1 MRLEAFKNYQ
11 QVHIWTGI
19 LSGLLLYICFVAG
32 AFTMF
37 KGPLNQWALQAEQRL
52 PAISYAQYDGLIQ
65 DVLAAHP
72 EAAAKMTV
80 NLPLSVS
87 QHAPVSWVI
96 EDPNTHAL
104 TTWQASLNDDG
115 ELLVQSTR
123 LSAVGDFLDDLHRTG
138 GIPGG
143 GDHDAYGILV
153 MGLVAALYFI
163 AIVSGLI
170 IFLPAWFKDL
180 FTLRKG
186 KNSKRFWV
194 DFHNILGI
202 TALPFHIV
210 IAVTTVVFAY
220 HDILYGA
227 MQQWVY
233 KDAPMFTRAAPTEID
248 RDFSQ
253 LLPVAKLD
261 HAIKVLEPDF
271 EPAVLEYAGLGT
283 PRARVMIGGKLD
295 GEWIRGPEYAYWVSD
310 PYTAI
315 SGYSAMLPSLS
326 GATGKV
332 VNGFF
337 TLHFGGFGGA
347 FVHWVYFGLGMSG
360 ALLFLTGNIIWIEA
374 RRKKQKQAET
384 VVQRRSVKIMARLTI
399 GVSVGTLIGIACS
412 LVTVKSLGHPALDIP
427 FWQQAAYYTG
437 FLVSVAFTF
446 IQRPITA
453 AKQLIL
459 LLCAL
464 IVVLIAL
471 TVLHMERA
479 FNFSADLSF
488 CFIASIMLLGLLA
501 TLFHLHKRKAFL
513 PTDSVWS

>member
-1 MRLEAFKNYQ
+1 MRLAAFKNYQ

-37 KGPLNQWALQAEQRL
+37 KAPLNQWALQADQRL
-52 PAISYAQYDGLIQ
+52 PAIAYAQYDTLIQ
-65 DVLAAHP
+65 EVLAAHP

-80 NLPLSVS
+80 NLPQSVS

-96 EDPNTHAL
+96 EDPDTHAA
-104 TTWQASLNDDG
+104 TTWQASFSPEG
-115 ELLVQSTR
+115 ELLVQSTQ
-123 LSAVGDFLDDLHRTG
+123 LSAIGDFLDDLHRTG

-143 GDHDAYGILV
+143 DDHDAYGILV
-153 MGLVAALYFI
+153 MGLVAALYFV

-170 IFLPAWFKDL
+170 IFLPTWFKDL
-180 FTLRKG
+180 FTLRKR

-220 HDILYGA
+220 HDVLYGA

-233 KDAPMFTRAAPTEID
+233 KDAPMFTRPAPTEID
-248 RDFSQ
+248 RDFSK
-253 LLPVAKLD
+253 LLPVTKLD
-261 HAIKVLEPDF
+261 EAIKTLEPKF

-315 SGYSAMLPSLS
+315 SGYSAMLPSLA
-326 GATGKV
+326 GATGKI

-337 TLHFGGFGGA
+337 TLHFGGFGGT
-347 FVHWVYFGLGMSG
+347 FVHWLYFGLGMSG

-374 RRKKQKQAET
+374 RRKKQKNGESVAQT
-384 VVQRRSVKIMARLTI
+384 RSAKIMARLTI
-399 GVSVGTLIGIACS
+399 GVSLGTLIGIAFA
-412 LVTVKSLGHPALDIP
+412 LIAVKALPHRALDITL
-427 FWQQAAYYTG
+427 WQQVAYYVG
-437 FLVSVAFTF
+437 FLLSIASTF
-446 IQRPITA
+446 LQSPVRA
-453 AKQLIL
+453 AKQLL
-459 LLCAL
+459 ALLCIL
-464 IVVLIAL
+464 IVALIAL
-471 TVLHMERA
+471 TALNVDRA
-479 FNFSADLSF
+479 FNFSTDLSF
-488 CFIASIMLLGLLA
+488 CFIACILLVGLGA
-501 TLFHLHKRKAFL
+501 TLFHIHKRKAFL

>member
-1 MRLEAFKNYQ
+1 MRIEIFKNYQ

-37 KGPLNQWALQAEQRL
+37 KAPLNQWALQDEQRL

-65 DVLAAHP
+65 QVLATHP
-72 EAAAKMTV
+72 EAASKMTV
-80 NLPLSVS
+80 NLPNAVS
-87 QHAPVSWVI
+87 QHAPVSWTV
-96 EDPNTHAL
+96 EDPTTHAV
-104 TTWQASLNDDG
+104 TTWQASLNNND
-115 ELLVQSTR
+115 ELLVQSTH
-123 LSAVGDFLDDLHRTG
+123 LSAIGDFLDDLHRTG

-170 IFLPAWFKDL
+170 IFLPTWFKDL

-194 DFHNILGI
+194 DFHNVLGI

-233 KDAPMFTRAAPTEID
+233 KDTSMFTRAAPTEID
-248 RDFSQ
+248 RDFSK
-253 LLPVAKLD
+253 LLPVTALD
-261 HAIKVLEPDF
+261 QAIKVLEPEF
-271 EPAVLEYAGLGT
+271 EPAVLEFAALGT
-283 PRARVMIGGKLD
+283 SGARVMIGGKLA
-295 GEWIRGPEYAYWVSD
+295 GQWIRGPEYAYWVSD
-310 PYTAI
+310 PYTAA
-315 SGYSAMLPSLS
+315 SRYSAMLPSVS

-347 FVHWVYFGLGMSG
+347 LVHWIYFGLGMSG

-374 RRKKQKQAET
+374 RRKKHKSDES
-384 VVQRRSVKIMARLTI
+384 VVQKHSVKIMARLTI
-399 GVSVGTLIGIACS
+399 GVALGMLIGVACA
-412 LVTVKSLGHPALDIP
+412 LLAVKGLPHHALDII
-427 FWQQAAYYTG
+427 FWQQVAYYSG
-437 FLVSVAFTF
+437 FLLSVGFTF
-446 IQRPITA
+446 VQRPIKA
-453 AKQLIL
+453 AKQLL
-459 LLCAL
+459 TLLCVLIVAL
-464 IVVLIAL
+464 ITL
-471 TVLHMERA
+471 TLLNLDRG
-479 FNFSADLSF
+479 FNFSIDLSF
-488 CFIASIMLLGLLA
+488 CFVACLLLIGLVA
-501 TLFHLHKRKAFL
+501 TLFHLHKREEFF
-513 PTDSVWS
+513 PSDNVWS

>member
-104 TTWQASLNDDG
+104 TTWQASLSDDG

-295 GEWIRGPEYAYWVSD
+295 GEWIRGPEY
-310 PYTAI
+310 
-315 SGYSAMLPSLS
+315 
-326 GATGKV
+326 
-332 VNGFF
+332 
-337 TLHFGGFGGA
+337 
-347 FVHWVYFGLGMSG
+347 
-360 ALLFLTGNIIWIEA
+360 WIEA

-513 PTDSVWS
+513 PTDSVWLLTIYK

>member
-1 MRLEAFKNYQ
+1 MRLESFKNYQ

-37 KGPLNQWALQAEQRL
+37 KAPLNQWALQSEQRL
-52 PAISYAQYDGLIQ
+52 PTIAYEQYDDLIQ
-65 DVLAAHP
+65 AVLTAYPA
-72 EAAAKMTV
+72 AAAKMTV
-80 NLPLSVS
+80 NLPHSVS
-87 QHAPVSWVI
+87 QHAPVSWVV
-96 EDPNTHAL
+96 EDPYTHAA
-104 TTWQASLNDDG
+104 TTWQASLDESG

-123 LSAVGDFLDDLHRTG
+123 LSAIGDFLDDLHRTG

-170 IFLPAWFKDL
+170 IFLPTWFKDL

-233 KDAPMFTRAAPTEID
+233 KDTPMFTLPSPSKVE
-248 RDFSQ
+248 RDVTQ

-261 HAIKVLEPDF
+261 QAIKALEPEF
-271 EPAVLEYAGLGT
+271 EPAVLEYAGLNT
-283 PRARVMIGGKLD
+283 PRARVMIGGQLD

-310 PYTAI
+310 PYTAA

-326 GATGKV
+326 GFEGKV

-337 TLHFGGFGGA
+337 TLHFGGFGGT
-347 FVHWVYFGLGMSG
+347 FVHWIYFGLGLSG

-374 RRKKQKQAET
+374 RRKKLKSAES
-384 VVQRRSVKIMARLTI
+384 VEQRRSVKVMARLTI
-399 GVSVGTLIGIACS
+399 GVTVGTLIGIACA
-412 LVTVKSLGHPALDIP
+412 LIVVKGLNHKAVNIP
-427 FWQQAAYYTG
+427 FWQQTAYYCG
-437 FLVSVAFTF
+437 FLLSLAYPFVN
-446 IQRPITA
+446 RPITA
-453 AKQLIL
+453 AKHLLAVLCGLIGT
-459 LLCAL
+459 L
-464 IVVLIAL
+464 IVL
-471 TVLHMERA
+471 TGLNLDRA
-479 FNFSADLSF
+479 FNYATDLSV
-488 CFIASIMLLGLLA
+488 CLVACVLLLGLIA
-501 TLFHLHKRKAFL
+501 TLVHLHKRKAL
-513 PTDSVWS
+513 IPTDSVWS